1 MPTLD
6 LNPAWTTNTGT
17 SNTQSGTFSPQAN
30 SLIIAVAMADSAAA
44 SITCTFSN
52 SAGLSMADIGT
63 IQIGSSGGACHAC
76 WMYTVSAQ
84 TNMTVTATW
93 AGSGT
98 TSGKGVK
105 PITWLNTA
113 SAAAVTSQGAGVS
126 GTNSI
131 SPSYNNT
138 VNGSRGA
145 GVAIDWNQLGVPAS
159 TDDETTLNLA
169 GSISGLYAHKA
180 ADTSGV
186 GTSVPINFDAAG
198 TGTPAWAYKLFEI
211 LPAAGAASPNPR
223 PPIIVPNW
231 AVTRAANY

>member
-17 SNTQSGTFSPQAN
+17 TNTQSGTFSPQAN
-30 SLIIAVAMADSAAA
+30 SLIIAMAMADSGA
-44 SITCTFSN
+44 SGITCVFTN
-52 SAGLSMADIGT
+52 SAGLTITDIGT
-63 IQIGSSGGACHAC
+63 IQIGTSGGACHAC
-76 WMYTVSAQ
+76 WMYTVAPQ

-98 TSGKGVK
+98 TSGKGIK
-105 PITWLNTA
+105 PTTWLNTA
-113 SAAAVTSQGAGVS
+113 SAAAVTSQGGGVS
-126 GTNSI
+126 TTNAI
-131 SPSYNNT
+131 SPSYNST

-145 GVAIDWNQLGVPAS
+145 GIACDFNQLGVPTS
-159 TDDETTLNLA
+159 TDDEITLNIA
-169 GSISGLYAHKA
+169 GAISGLYANKA

-186 GTSVPINFDAAG
+186 GTAVSLNFDASG
-198 TGTPAWAYKLFEI
+198 TAAAAWSYKLFEI
-211 LPAAGAASPNPR
+211 LPAVSSTPNPR